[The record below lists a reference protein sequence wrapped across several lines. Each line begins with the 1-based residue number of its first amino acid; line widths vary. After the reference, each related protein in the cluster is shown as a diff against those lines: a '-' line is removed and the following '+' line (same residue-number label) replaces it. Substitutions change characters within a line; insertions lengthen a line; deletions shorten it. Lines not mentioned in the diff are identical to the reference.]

1 MKSFTRKTT
10 SPFGATGGIDIT
22 PLLDVVFQLLLF
34 FILTSVLVQPGI
46 ELDLPESN
54 QNNEVLE
61 ADLVIS
67 VDREGRIFFN
77 DRILGLEEAESSLRS
92 FAAQN
97 GKGNV
102 IVRVDSSAAYGKFFS
117 ILDASRNAGI
127 KNLHLAHEYEGK

>member
-1 MKSFTRKTT
+1 MKSFARKT
-10 SPFGATGGIDIT
+10 PFGATTGVDIT

-34 FILTSVLVQPGI
+34 FILTSALVSPSI

-54 QNNEVLE
+54 QSNEVLE

-77 DRILGLEEAESSLRS
+77 DRIVGLEEVESSLRS

-97 GKGNV
+97 GSRNV
-102 IVRVDSSAAYGKFFS
+102 ILRVDSAASYGNFFS
-117 ILDASRNAGI
+117 VIDASRNAGI
-127 KNLHLAHEYEGK
+127 KNLHLAYEEK